1 MPQTKTIMDAKA
13 IDDAITMLGEQIVSR
28 HQEIKGLA
36 LIGIHTRGVFL
47 AERLCDKINQITG
60 KSPLRGV
67 VDINLY
73 RDDWTRISHHPV
85 IRSTKIE
92 FPIDDMK
99 LLMVDDVLFTG
110 RTARAAMEAIID
122 FGRPC
127 LIELCVLVDRG
138 HRELPIHADYA
149 GKKIKT
155 KRSDLINV
163 LLVET
168 DGIDRVEHVISDK

>member
-1 MPQTKTIMDAKA
+1 MPQTKIIMDAKA
-13 IDDAITMLGEQIVSR
+13 IDEAISALSTQIVSR
-28 HQEIKGLA
+28 HPEINGLA
-36 LIGIHTRGVFL
+36 LVGIHTRGVFL
-47 AERLCDKINQITG
+47 SERLCDKIYQLTG
-60 KSPLRGV
+60 KAPLRCV

-99 LLMVDDVLFTG
+99 LLLVDDVLFTG
-110 RTARAAMEAIID
+110 RTARAAMEAVID

-138 HRELPIHADYA
+138 HRELPIHPDYTA
-149 GKKIKT
+149 RRIET

-163 LLVET
+163 LLVES
-168 DGIDRVEHVISDK
+168 DGIDKVEHVISNE